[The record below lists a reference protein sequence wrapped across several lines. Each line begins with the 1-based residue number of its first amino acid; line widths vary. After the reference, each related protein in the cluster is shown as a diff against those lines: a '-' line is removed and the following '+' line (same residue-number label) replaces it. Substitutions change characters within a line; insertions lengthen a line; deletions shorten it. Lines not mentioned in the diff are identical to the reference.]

1 MNYLRP
7 HLMRPYRDQVRLPGV
22 RRSLTLDGV
31 PSSQPDLT
39 MGASLRHSTGL
50 PTSRSVSNDLSGQT
64 TTPTST
70 HMVIT
75 RDALT
80 TTTYPLAPSA
90 RSEFRNLAASPIDS
104 SAIEQT
110 CCSTTQLTGGRL
122 QQTRL
127 NVRIDTDQT
136 WRHRCNRGSQIRS
149 QGRRPFTAEPRT
161 ASRGSY
167 LKQTLT
173 AHTLQAAA
181 NFHLAST
188 AV

>member
-7 HLMRPYRDQVRLPGV
+7 HLMRHSRDQVRLLGV
-22 RRSLTLDGV
+22 RRSLTLDRV

-50 PTSRSVSNDLSGQT
+50 PTSRSASNDLSGQT

-80 TTTYPLAPSA
+80 TTTHSLAPSA
-90 RSEFRNLAASPIDS
+90 GFRSLVASPIEG

-110 CCSTTQLTGGRL
+110 CCSITQFPAGLR
-122 QQTRL
+122 QQTRV
-127 NVRIDTDQT
+127 NVRIASGRAR
-136 WRHRCNRGSQIRS
+136 RHRCNRGSQIRS
-149 QGRRPFTAEPRT
+149 QGRRPCTAEPRT